1 VRCAVFKCCQLH
13 LDCIRTL
20 ADEFSG
26 IERVL
31 LNNAVRLAAHDDD
44 VVGNGNDDDDDDV
57 GDGRGMVCRFMFN

>member
-1 VRCAVFKCCQLH
+1 MRCAVFKCCQLH

-44 VVGNGNDDDDDDV
+44 VVGNDDDDV
-57 GDGRGMVCRFMFN
+57 GDVGDGIGIVCRFMFN